1 MAKRRF
7 LGGGIGTAIVAT
19 TPGPSISGVFDMNGW
34 QYIVARGG
42 GVEPKPYWEFK
53 VWGAGGGAG
62 NEGAGGGGAY
72 VTGQYQ
78 LEEGSTITLVVGAG
92 GRSKSSTDDPNSTGL
107 NMGMYGGG
115 GPRGTTYNYNSGLG
129 GGLSGVFITSNPC
142 YTSADSP
149 TPAGLL
155 NPRATA
161 APTRNPGVTEQNAL
175 LIAGSGG
182 GGSYEPGVDAYG
194 GGGGYQT
201 AQPGAPIP
209 SAGGASTGGTWD
221 GGTGGTAGE
230 SAPTSE
236 GTVDAGFGYGG
247 HTSGGGGG
255 GAGGRGGGAGG
266 NGSKVG
272 TGSGGSSYWKGPT
285 HPAPPIYDGWNPGT
299 QAGNDGSPG
308 AEPGPTPGAAGNWTD
323 PVNGSTY
330 GGGGTAPQPTV
341 PDYTNDAQHGM
352 IAYRRATTYA
362 GLPAQSWTV
371 VTMDGA
377 DHQVSTAP
385 S

>member
-34 QYIVARGG
+34 QYVVARGG
-42 GVEPKPYWEFK
+42 GQEPKPYWEFK

-78 LEEGSTITLVVGAG
+78 IEEDSTITLVVGAG
-92 GRSKSSTDDPNSTGL
+92 GRSKSATDDPNSTGL

-115 GPRGTTYNYNSGLG
+115 GPRGTTYNYNTGLG
-129 GGLSGVFITSNPC
+129 GGLSGVFLTSNPC

-155 NPRATA
+155 NPRAAA
-161 APTRNPGVTEQNAL
+161 APTRNPGVTEANAL

-194 GGGGYQT
+194 GGGGYQS

-209 SAGGASTGGTWD
+209 SAGGDSTGGTWD
-221 GGTGGTAGE
+221 GGTGGTGGE
-230 SAPTSE
+230 SASS
-236 GTVDAGFGYGG
+236 GTDGGFGYGG
-247 HTSGGGGG
+247 HSPGGAGG
-255 GAGGRGGGAGG
+255 GAGWRGGGAGG
-266 NGSKVG
+266 NASAVG
-272 TGSGGSSYWKGPT
+272 TGSGGSSYWKSPP
-285 HPAPPIYDGWNPGT
+285 HPAPTIYDGWNPGT
-299 QAGNDGSPG
+299 QSGTAGYPG
-308 AEPGPTPGAAGNWTD
+308 ADGPNSRKAANWTD

-330 GGGGTAPQPTV
+330 GAGGQDANAPPGGTT
-341 PDYTNDAQHGM
+341 DAQPGM
-352 IAYRRATTYA
+352 IAYRRASSYGA
-362 GLPAQSWTV
+362 LPGAPWTV
-371 VTMDGA
+371 VTMTGA
-377 DHQVSTAP
+377 DQQVST
-385 S
+385 SI